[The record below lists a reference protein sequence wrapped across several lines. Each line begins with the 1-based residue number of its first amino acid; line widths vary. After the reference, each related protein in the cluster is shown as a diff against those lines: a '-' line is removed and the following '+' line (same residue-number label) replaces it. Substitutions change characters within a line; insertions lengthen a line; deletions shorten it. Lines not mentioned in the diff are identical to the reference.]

1 MTGKRVDG
9 VRIGRDH
16 SAPAAATR
24 LTTEES
30 YVAADAFL
38 RRSPSFSDA
47 HASSL
52 ARSAVSPQRF
62 RIALPIEEVLGPDFT
77 RRVEGV
83 RRIGGFGST
92 EWADVDFGD
101 GRVVA
106 IYEIQTDGQVRLIT
120 LYPEGD

>member
-1 MTGKRVDG
+1 MGSFVNFKDF
-9 VRIGRDH
+9 VRHGGH
-16 SAPAAATR
+16 GT
-24 LTTEES
+24 
-30 YVAADAFL
+30 VAL
-38 RRSPSFSDA
+38 
-47 HASSL
+47 
-52 ARSAVSPQRF
+52 SPQRF